1 MKIPL
6 KKPVPNNG
14 DFIAFVEVPDY
25 LQVGHRKAYARYKDR
40 PEEEAGIAMCA
51 AICGLPEE
59 VFDLISLEDFEVIT
73 RAVQQIFEGASRKKP
88 HGAKKK

>member
-6 KKPVPNNG
+6 KKPVPHEEG
-14 DFIAFVEVPDY
+14 FINFVEVPDY

-51 AICGLPEE
+51 AICGLSEE
-59 VFDLISLEDFEVIT
+59 IFDRISLEDFEAIT
-73 RAVQQIFEGASRKKP
+73 KAVQKLFEETDRKKP
-88 HGAKKK
+88 RGTRKK